1 MYYSKYD
8 HYIIIF
14 GCICLLVVFA
24 VVTINS
30 KEDTKSI
37 TPTESKVTDK
47 DEVDKKLDALQN
59 LDDLSREL
67 VTIRQR
73 LKKQEEMVKGS
84 L

>member
-8 HYIIIF
+8 HYIMIF
-14 GCICLLVVFA
+14 GCVCLLVVFA
-24 VVTINS
+24 VVTINT

-37 TPTESKVTDK
+37 TPIESKVTDK
-47 DEVDKKLDALQN
+47 DEVDKKLDT
-59 LDDLSREL
+59 LSQEL

-73 LKKQEEMVKGS
+73 LKKQEETVKGS

>member
-1 MYYSKYD
+1 MYHSKYD
-8 HYIIIF
+8 HYIMIF

-37 TPTESKVTDK
+37 TPIESKVVDK
-47 DEVDKKLDALQN
+47 DEADKKLDALSQ
-59 LDDLSREL
+59 EL

-73 LKKQEEMVKGS
+73 LKKQEETEKGS

>member
-8 HYIIIF
+8 HYVMIF

-24 VVTINS
+24 AVTINS

-37 TPTESKVTDK
+37 IPTESKVTDK
-47 DEVDKKLDALQN
+47 DEVDKKLDALSQ
-59 LDDLSREL
+59 EL

-73 LKKQEEMVKGS
+73 LKKQEETVKGS

>member
-1 MYYSKYD
+1 M
-8 HYIIIF
+8 IF

-37 TPTESKVTDK
+37 VPTESKVTDK
-47 DEVDKKLDALQN
+47 NEVDKKLDALSQ
-59 LDDLSREL
+59 EL

-73 LKKQEEMVKGS
+73 LKKQEEMEKG

>member
-1 MYYSKYD
+1 MYHSKYD
-8 HYIIIF
+8 HYIMIF
-14 GCICLLVVFA
+14 GCIYLLVIFA

-47 DEVDKKLDALQN
+47 DEVNKDLDAL
-59 LDDLSREL
+59 SKEL

-73 LKKQEEMVKGS
+73 LKKQEETVKGS

>member
-1 MYYSKYD
+1 MYHSKYD
-8 HYIIIF
+8 HYIMIF

-24 VVTINS
+24 VVTINPKDS
-30 KEDTKSI
+30 AKSI

-47 DEVDKKLDALQN
+47 DEVDKKLDALSQ
-59 LDDLSREL
+59 EL

-73 LKKQEEMVKGS
+73 LKKQEETVKGT

>member
-1 MYYSKYD
+1 M
-8 HYIIIF
+8 IF
-14 GCICLLVVFA
+14 GCICLLVVFV

-30 KEDTKSI
+30 KEDAKSI

-47 DEVDKKLDALQN
+47 DEADKKLDALSQ
-59 LDDLSREL
+59 EL

-73 LKKQEEMVKGS
+73 LKKQEETVKGS

>member
-8 HYIIIF
+8 HYIMIF

-37 TPTESKVTDK
+37 SPTESKVTDK
-47 DEVDKKLDALQN
+47 DEVDKKLDALSQ
-59 LDDLSREL
+59 EL

-73 LKKQEEMVKGS
+73 LKKQEEMEKG

>member
-8 HYIIIF
+8 HYIMIF

-37 TPTESKVTDK
+37 VPTESKVTDK
-47 DEVDKKLDALQN
+47 NEVDKKLDALSQ
-59 LDDLSREL
+59 EL

-73 LKKQEEMVKGS
+73 LKKQEEMEKG

>member
-1 MYYSKYD
+1 MYHSKYD
-8 HYIIIF
+8 HYIMIF

-47 DEVDKKLDALQN
+47 DEVDKKLD
-59 LDDLSREL
+59 DLSQEL
-67 VTIRQR
+67 VTICQR